1 MRVQVLETQSSMFDS
16 KNNFHFENL
25 NVHFFCRAMLA
36 LGASKPWP
44 DAMEVLTGT
53 RKMEANAIMEYFKPL
68 HEWLVTSN
76 EANGLHVGW
85 KKSYR

>member
-1 MRVQVLETQSSMFDS
+1 
-16 KNNFHFENL
+16 
-25 NVHFFCRAMLA
+25 MLA

-68 HEWLVTSN
+68 HDWLIKSN

-85 KKSYR
+85 KKTYRKSLCEKKKNIFYNIHFFLQNADKRK